1 MNSFF
6 KRFQHDVRAIGFL
19 GLGLFFML
27 ALLSYHPKDP
37 SFNSIGHGLKTLNY
51 CGIVGSFLADL
62 VYQAFGLSAWIGI
75 ASILHLSLQS
85 FRGESVHLKDARHLL
100 AVALIFFSSA
110 LVNIYL
116 PDIKLFE
123 QQIYPGGLIG
133 LGLSLGF
140 VKIFNFIGAQIIL
153 WTLSLVLFV
162 FYFEFSLQKAA
173 EKPIEKLI
181 KIWNKLDKLALFHN
195 WKWSK
200 EKDSKKPTS
209 TKVNSEI
216 QPQATTH
223 LKVENKIT
231 FLQKC
236 RDYISTLFQHNQTQH
251 NQSTI
256 GSQAP
261 NQSALDKEDFISDQ
275 DLNLKKEI
283 SMSEQLTQ
291 QELLFDES
299 SSDLDDALDD
309 QNQVTVANY
318 DPTLKRKIT
327 VIPKTNRKIANWTM
341 PKLSL
346 LDDPPVSRI
355 KIDEKEIRRKADI
368 TLDKLKQFGVGGQ
381 IVAAKPGPVVTMF
394 EFKPNA
400 DVRVNK
406 VTELADDL
414 SLALSAESL
423 RIIAPIPGRD
433 VIGIETSNTQRET
446 VYLKDLLTDPAFW
459 SEEFKLPI
467 ALGKQTN
474 GEPRIV
480 DLRKMPHLLIA
491 GTTGSGKSVFTVS
504 TIIGFL
510 FKHSPKTL
518 RMILVDPKQVDLA
531 AFSDIPHLIMPP
543 IRDPKKAVFAL
554 RWAVKEMEK
563 RYKSMSKFGSRNIEQ
578 FNEHVSQFNADQL
591 SQHEA
596 VNAEYENQGI
606 LKLEQYYYTPQ
617 PYIVIA
623 VEEFGDLMAVDK
635 QNVEQNIVRLAQMA
649 RACGMH
655 LMLAM
660 QSPRK
665 EVVTGLIKTNIPGR
679 ISFRVA
685 SKMDS
690 RIILDEQ
697 GAERLLSQG
706 DMLFIAGSGKS
717 TRHHGPFL
725 KETEINGIAK
735 FWADQGEPEYDAL
748 AMKAL
753 DGHAG
758 SGSFSSG
765 EGAEFGGSDLEGE
778 ESYDERYDE
787 ILAWAASQKAI
798 SASLIQR
805 RFKLGYP
812 RAARMIEVFEKEG
825 VVGPAN
831 GSKPRAV
838 LVQSH
843 QA

>member
-1 MNSFF
+1 MNTFF
-6 KRFQHDVRAIGFL
+6 KKFQQDVQAIGFL
-19 GLGLFFML
+19 GTGLFFAL
-27 ALLSYHPKDP
+27 ALASFNPKDP
-37 SFNSIGHGLKTLNY
+37 SLNSMGQGLNTLNY
-51 CGIVGSFLADL
+51 CGLIGSFLADL
-62 VYQAFGLSAWIGI
+62 IYQGFGLTAWVAVAAIFHAAFKSFKGEK
-75 ASILHLSLQS
+75 IL
-85 FRGESVHLKDARHLL
+85 LKDIRHILGFFM
-100 AVALIFFSSA
+100 VAFIAA
-110 LVNIYL
+110 LVTIYF
-116 PDIKLFE
+116 PTTKIFDG
-123 QQIYPGGLIG
+123 QIYPGGLLG
-133 LGLSLGF
+133 LGLSMAF
-140 VKIFNFIGAQIIL
+140 VKVLNSVGAQVLL
-153 WTLSLVLFV
+153 WTASLVLFV
-162 FYFEFSLQKAA
+162 FYFEVSLQEIAEGPLERLQDSLSDMTKNAKKSNFFSSTFKNLTSGWSISEVGTKIKEKLTPVKKEKEK
-173 EKPIEKLI
+173 EKPAQKESSVSENLVVKSEPRAAMKQEEESDEEDLFMVEADEEDQEEPVSKLEEGV
-181 KIWNKLDKLALFHN
+181 KLATYE
-195 WKWSK
+195 SPAR
-200 EKDSKKPTS
+200 KKVSSLPPVKT
-209 TKVNSEI
+209 
-216 QPQATTH
+216 PRR
-223 LKVENKIT
+223 VE
-231 FLQKC
+231 
-236 RDYISTLFQHNQTQH
+236 
-251 NQSTI
+251 
-256 GSQAP
+256 
-261 NQSALDKEDFISDQ
+261 
-275 DLNLKKEI
+275 
-283 SMSEQLTQ
+283 
-291 QELLFDES
+291 
-299 SSDLDDALDD
+299 
-309 QNQVTVANY
+309 
-318 DPTLKRKIT
+318 
-327 VIPKTNRKIANWTM
+327 NWTM

-346 LDDPPVSRI
+346 LDDPPESRI
-355 KIDEKEIRRKADI
+355 KIDEKEIRRKAEI
-368 TLDKLKQFGVGGQ
+368 TLDKLKQFSVNGQ
-381 IVAAKPGPVVTMF
+381 ITAAKPGPVVTMF

-433 VIGIETSNTQRET
+433 VIGIETSNAQRET
-446 VYLKDLLTDPAFW
+446 VYLKDLLGDAQFW
-459 SEEFKLPI
+459 SNDLKLPI

-531 AFSDIPHLIMPP
+531 AFADIPHLIMPP

-563 RYKSMSKFGSRNIEQ
+563 RYKSMSKFGARNIEQ
-578 FNEHVSQFNADQL
+578 FNEMAEKFSADQIAE
-591 SQHEA
+591 HEK

-606 LKLEQYYYTPQ
+606 MKLEQYYYTPQ

-679 ISFRVA
+679 ISFKVA

-717 TRHHGPFL
+717 VRHHGPFL
-725 KETEINGIAK
+725 KESEINGVAK
-735 FWADQGEPEYDAL
+735 FWSDQGEPEFDAL
-748 AMKAL
+748 AMRAL
-753 DGHAG
+753 EGGPTQSSFAG
-758 SGSFSSG
+758 MSG
-765 EGAEFGGSDLEGE
+765 EGAEYGGDLDGDDQE
-778 ESYDERYDE
+778 YDEKYDE
-787 ILAWAASQKAI
+787 ILSWASTQKAI

-812 RAARMIEVFEKEG
+812 RAARLIEVFEKEG

-838 LVQSH
+838 LVASH
-843 QA
+843 AG

>member
-1 MNSFF
+1 MTAFF
-6 KRFQHDVRAIGFL
+6 KRFQQDVRAIGFL
-19 GLGLFFML
+19 GLGLFISL
-27 ALLSYHPKDP
+27 ALLSYNPKDP
-37 SFNSIGHGLKTLNY
+37 SFNSLGQGLKTLNY
-51 CGIVGSFLADL
+51 CGLIGSFLADL
-62 VYQAFGLSAWIGI
+62 IYQGFGLTAWIAVAALI
-75 ASILHLSLQS
+75 HASFQS
-85 FRGESVHLKDARHLL
+85 FRGEKILVKDARHFL
-100 AVALIFFSSA
+100 AVGLIFCVSA
-110 LVNIYL
+110 LTTIYL
-116 PDIKLFE
+116 ADTKIFDS
-123 QQIYPGGLIG
+123 QIYPGGLVG
-133 LGLSLGF
+133 LGLSLMLTK
-140 VKIFNFIGAQIIL
+140 VLNSVGAQIVL
-153 WTLSLVLFV
+153 WTSSLVLFV
-162 FYFEFSLQKAA
+162 FYFEVSLQEVA
-173 EKPIEKLI
+173 EKPLERLVK
-181 KIWNKLDKLALFHN
+181 KWNEIDTASLFAN
-195 WKWSK
+195 WTWPTLK
-200 EKDSKKPTS
+200 E
-209 TKVNSEI
+209 
-216 QPQATTH
+216 
-223 LKVENKIT
+223 
-231 FLQKC
+231 
-236 RDYISTLFQHNQTQH
+236 
-251 NQSTI
+251 
-256 GSQAP
+256 
-261 NQSALDKEDFISDQ
+261 
-275 DLNLKKEI
+275 LKK
-283 SMSEQLTQ
+283 SK
-291 QELLFDES
+291 ES
-299 SSDLDDALDD
+299 SSDTKTDKVQESKTKNKNEKVIESSIAEKLIPE
-309 QNQVTVANY
+309 
-318 DPTLKRKIT
+318 PTLKKDFRFDDEEDDIENEKSDLTFKKANSLDEDEDSADDFLFSEDDETDHDELSSGEVKVTSYETPKKKIS
-327 VIPKTNRKIANWTM
+327 VSVKTPRRVENWSM

-346 LDDPPVSRI
+346 LEDPPLTRI
-355 KIDEKEIRRKADI
+355 KIEEKEIKKKAEI

-381 IVAAKPGPVVTMF
+381 IVAARPGPVVTMF

-406 VTELADDL
+406 VVELADDL

-433 VIGIETSNTQRET
+433 VVGIETSNTLRET
-446 VYLKDLLTDPAFW
+446 VYLKDLLGDESFW
-459 SEEFKLPI
+459 SNDLKLPI

-474 GEPRIV
+474 GEPKIV

-504 TIIGFL
+504 TITGFL

-563 RYKSMSKFGSRNIEQ
+563 RYKSMSKFGARNIEQ
-578 FNEHVSQFNADQL
+578 FNETVEKLSADQIAE
-591 SQHEA
+591 HEK
-596 VNAEYENQGI
+596 VNAEYETQGI
-606 LKLEQYYYTPQ
+606 LKLEQYYFTPQ

-635 QNVEQNIVRLAQMA
+635 QNVEQNVVRLAQMA

-706 DMLFIAGSGKS
+706 DMLFCAGPGKS
-717 TRHHGPFL
+717 ARHHGPFL
-725 KETEINGIAK
+725 KETEINAVAQ

-753 DGHAG
+753 EGG
-758 SGSFSSG
+758 PSQGSFAGLSG
-765 EGAEFGGSDLEGE
+765 EGAEFGGGDIDGGE
-778 ESYDERYDE
+778 EYDELYDQ
-787 ILAWAASQKAI
+787 ILSWAATQKAI

-812 RAARMIEVFEKEG
+812 RAARLIEVFEKEG

-843 QA
+843 QG